1 MKARTRA
8 QKLRSKRGRALL
20 PPSDREPN
28 GRKSRRSASKQ
39 EQENEMQQSTLAT
52 ARSQRAK
59 LLTAQMFRAL
69 DADAALDPRLGYA
82 LGRLRLLGIISEP
95 QFEAGSRYAQ
105 DIVRD
110 LKLSGL
116 SIASPRAQNIFAV
129 HGKESN
135 EEGQDRAEQAKQA
148 RHKRNTLRDLLLATG
163 DINTGRRV
171 LSIVYGVCVL
181 DEDCR
186 AHDGLLLA
194 RGLNR
199 LARHYGA

>member
-39 EQENEMQQSTLAT
+39 EQENEMQASAFAT
-52 ARSQRAK
+52 VKAQRVK
-59 LLTAQMFRAL
+59 LGIVT
-69 DADAALDPRLGYA
+69 DNVLDPRLGYA
-82 LGRLRLLGIISEP
+82 LGRLRLLGIISET
-95 QFEAGSRYAQ
+95 QFEAGARYAQ

-116 SIASPRAQNIFAV
+116 SLASPRAQNIFAV
-129 HGKESN
+129 HGREAL

-171 LSIVYGVCVL
+171 LSVVYGVCVL

-199 LARHYGA
+199 LARHYGV